1 MRHRRHRGAA
11 ALQAHVVDIHLCV
24 VGLQAAFHAESY
36 TPSGTAVGGEVHDH
50 LLPARA
56 LVDMQGVDG
65 HELACVTP
73 RVGTDTHQQARGGA
87 RRVEPEAQV
96 QAVERGLARYRRG
109 YGHAVVALGYGAGI
123 ESQRCGAAV
132 HRHRHQMRRI
142 AHVVVARHNPAGW
155 RHLHAGAVAVKGLLP
170 RCSHTVALPL
180 RRHRQG
186 CHKHH
191 QHRQSQHPATELL
204 MCCQYLPTIMYNA
217 RVCEILCRP
226 SLFLFTAQRLH
237 P

>member
-1 MRHRRHRGAA
+1 MPTRRPRSTSSGSCSRACGEGVPRLPAVPRTQRDRAGAAFGARGRGA
-11 ALQAHVVDIHLCV
+11 
-24 VGLQAAFHAESY
+24 G
-36 TPSGTAVGGEVHDH
+36 
-50 LLPARA
+50 R
-56 LVDMQGVDG
+56 
-65 HELACVTP
+65 
-73 RVGTDTHQQARGGA
+73 ARGGA

-204 MCCQYLPTIMYNA
+204 MCCQYLHTINHNA